1 MGGGLSGFSECVSI
15 TMLKRYV
22 RMVVTFINEV
32 YCVRLRMI
40 VMIKKNSPHEEMI
53 AFVNTITLWISP
65 KQRNF
70 SDV

>member
-32 YCVRLRMI
+32 SCVRLTLIM
-40 VMIKKNSPHEEMI
+40 MTKNTSPHEEII